1 MLSFFKFI
9 FTLAA
14 FAAVL
19 FYLSFL
25 GVKFGKF
32 GSSSMPTGFTVTP
45 DTKIDPN
52 SELAKYVTQEE
63 IDDFGFRCADIVC
76 DKEKNATLVPLRA
89 ALDRKDTD
97 FVVKFIKDNNLSV
110 DVSMRDK
117 RTPLMYSSFRNDVN
131 TFNALLN
138 LGAGIRAK
146 DRFGLSPMAYAI
158 MLNSVDTARIL
169 LEKGIKF
176 EEVEYVSPH
185 IHTNR
190 YYDSSRF
197 DSIIINDD
205 DNITIRYKYDQGRPE
220 TDLNDP
226 QCVESSTRY
235 KLNPFEY
242 AVDRNLSQMA
252 ELMLSTGYKPKEFKM
267 ANGLQGIKDEEK
279 NRPLQLSAWAVLD
292 DYEDYKP
299 MLDVFIKYDLP
310 NAPTKEQLKEA
321 YEVCYDKLKSF
332 TKEKEKYIYE
342 MNKGRDE
349 EGEERLRKNEKYDH
363 LCTEC
368 LYHEGLLQYKPKP
381 IDPKMIETFDKTINS
396 YIKHYPD
403 ENATFKDAKAF
414 IKWANEE
421 RRQYKIEVFIDKY
434 EKDPTKVIY
443 MDRNQSKSSPSSNL
457 K

>member
-1 MLSFFKFI
+1 
-9 FTLAA
+9 
-14 FAAVL
+14 
-19 FYLSFL
+19 
-25 GVKFGKF
+25 
-32 GSSSMPTGFTVTP
+32 MPTGFTVTP

-63 IDDFGFRCADIVC
+63 IEAFGFGVRDIVC

-131 TFNALLN
+131 TSKALIN
-138 LGAGIRAK
+138 LGANIRAK

-158 MLNSVDTARIL
+158 MLNSLDTTKML
-169 LEKGIKF
+169 LDKGIKF

-185 IHTNR
+185 IRTNR

-235 KLNPFEY
+235 KSDPFFY
-242 AVDRNLSQMA
+242 VVNRNLPQMA
-252 ELMLSTGYKPKEFKM
+252 ELMLSTGYKPKEFEM
-267 ANGLQGIKDEEK
+267 GIGLQGIKEEEK
-279 NRPLQLSAWAVLD
+279 NRPLEQSGWAYLGN
-292 DYEDYKP
+292 YENYEP
-299 MLDVFIKYDLP
+299 MLDVFIKYGLP

-321 YEVCYDKLKSF
+321 YEVCYNKLKSF

-368 LYHEGLLQYKPKP
+368 LYHEGLLQYKPTP
-381 IDPKMIETFDKTINS
+381 IDPKMIEKFDKDINF
-396 YIKHYPD
+396 YKQHCPD
-403 ENATFKDAKAF
+403 ENATFKDARAF
-414 IKWANEE
+414 IKWANE
-421 RRQYKIEVFIDKY
+421 RKKQYEIRWFIYKT
-434 EKDPTKVIY
+434 KNDPTKVIY
-443 MDRNQSKSSPSSNL
+443 IDSNRSKSDQS
-457 K
+457 